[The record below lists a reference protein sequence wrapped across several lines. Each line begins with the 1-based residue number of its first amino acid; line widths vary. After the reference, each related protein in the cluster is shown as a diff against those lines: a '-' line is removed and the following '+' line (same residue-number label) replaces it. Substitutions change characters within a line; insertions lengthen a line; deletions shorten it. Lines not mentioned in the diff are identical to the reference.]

1 MKLAAGY
8 TFSDVDGQ
16 AGNIVLAQKLHDL
29 IEKATLTEKVSQ
41 NDLDDGLKTLIGIDG
56 EGNIAI
62 RVDQLSDELK
72 AELGIVEGET
82 ALSRTHLSQDLQD
95 LLFIEYDEDTET
107 YMMKIPASALP
118 EFTLEDLGVI
128 AGKGL
133 EFDGGGLLQL
143 AGWTILETPVT
154 VVTNISNVTDQD
166 IPFDLSAEASIPDDS
181 FQLLFEIQAT
191 HCLVTLEDSYY
202 DGQLFHALGED
213 AQTQKIWAEVQD
225 LVTLLQRT
233 QLNLRYEEVQVPHGT
248 GSLDHIK
255 IIGYRY

>member
-41 NDLDDGLKTLIGIDG
+41 NDLDDGLKTLIGLDA

-118 EFTLEDLGVI
+118 EFTLEDLGVTP
-128 AGKGL
+128 GKGL
-133 EFDGGGLLQL
+133 EFDEGGLIQVT
-143 AGWTILETPVT
+143 GWVTLGSPVT
-154 VVTNISNVTDQD
+154 VVSSVIGIDDQQTFD
-166 IPFDLSAEASIPDDS
+166 FDLTTEPSIPDDV
-181 FQLLFEIQAT
+181 FELAI
-191 HCLVTLEDSYY
+191 
-202 DGQLFHALGED
+202 
-213 AQTQKIWAEVQD
+213 EVQGKGGQVIGNGQSVFGNFSED
-225 LVTLLQRT
+225 TDTQNNVISILNPLTLVRQNPITFAAFGGSWFNQNYI
-233 QLNLRYEEVQVPHGT
+233 LN
-248 GSLDHIK
+248 LDHIK